1 MEEKRIIRT
10 HLELRADGD
19 GQPAFEG
26 YAAVFNQ
33 PSVDMGFVE
42 TVDPGA
48 FARTLAAG
56 PDVLANIQHEGGLA
70 TIGRT
75 RNGSLSLAT
84 DEVGLRVRI
93 MPPDTQAGRDALT
106 LVREGYVDQMSFAFS
121 VRSDQWSKDAAG
133 KPLRR
138 LLDVELDG
146 GDVAIVTGAAYPQT
160 TVEVRDR
167 AAALAGAGGAASA
180 EETIADGGAGTQARL
195 ANRKR
200 QLDIAKEIGR

>member
-1 MEEKRIIRT
+1 MDEKRIIRT
-10 HLELRADGD
+10 HLQLRADGD
-19 GQPAFEG
+19 GPASFEG

-33 PSVDMGFVE
+33 PSVDMGFIE

-48 FARTLAAG
+48 FARTLATE

-75 RNGSLSLAT
+75 RNGSLELAT
-84 DEVGLRVRI
+84 DDVGLRVRI

-106 LVREGYVDQMSFAFS
+106 LVRGGYVDQMSFAFS

-167 AAALAGAGGAASA
+167 AAALAGAGGAAEA
-180 EETIADGGAGTQARL
+180 KRNDADGGAGAQARL

-200 QLDIAKEIGR
+200 RIVIEQEKGR

>member
-1 MEEKRIIRT
+1 MDEKRIIKT
-10 HLELRADGD
+10 TLELRQEDDG
-19 GQPAFEG
+19 PASFEG
-26 YAAVFNQ
+26 YAAVFNE

-48 FARTLAAG
+48 FARTLAAA

-75 RNGSLSLAT
+75 RNGTLQLTT
-84 DEVGLRVRI
+84 DEVGLRVKI
-93 MPPDTQAGRDALT
+93 APPDTQAGRDALT
-106 LVREGYVDQMSFAFS
+106 LVRGGYVDQMSFAFS

-146 GDVAIVTGAAYPQT
+146 GDVAIVTGPAYPQT

-167 AAALAGAGGAASA
+167 AAALAGAGGVVEA
-180 EETIADGGAGTQARL
+180 ENNNADGGAGAQARL

-200 QLDIAKEIGR
+200 RLVIEQEKGR